1 MFIILF
7 FVGRFFVFGKEEA
20 GLFSGA
26 VHLFWLSACKGK
38 IIIRKTKR
46 AKGRRD
52 EGTKGRSC
60 GVANERR
67 IYSPKGKI
75 GLEITPVSSGTT
87 CPESLAQYDRNIHA
101 ATLPVIMIFTTVY

>member
-38 IIIRKTKR
+38 IIIRKTKWMKER
-46 AKGRRD
+46 G
-52 EGTKGRSC
+52 G

-101 ATLPVIMIFTTVY
+101 AYITCHNDIYNCILISLGQ